1 MDSVAISRKQT
12 AFRLRED
19 LLDKLKIAARK
30 ENRSL
35 NNYVESVLMDVVYRT
50 PNAETL
56 SAMIDARSNENLKE
70 VDPSSLD
77 SFVKSLE

>member
-56 SAMIDARSNENLKE
+56 SAMSDARSNENLRE

-77 SFVKSLE
+77 SFIKSLE